1 MSQLELIICLFPI
14 VFMLH
19 EFEEIIGLKIWF
31 CKNGEWLKSK
41 FPKSARQFTHM
52 NQLSVPDFAFH
63 IVLHIIQWMIVRK
76 YIPVIITSLLSM
88 PYLMWGANAIFT
100 ELSSGAIA
108 ICFIMG
114 LPIAAL
120 NLYFIHKLALRF
132 DKITTLWKQI

>member
-19 EFEEIIGLKIWF
+19 EFEEIIGLKICF

-41 FPKSARQFTHM
+41 FPKSAPQFTHM
-52 NQLSVPDFAFH
+52 DQLSVPDFAFH

-88 PYLMWGANAIFT
+88 PYLMWGANEIFT
-100 ELSSGAIA
+100 ELSSGAIT
-108 ICFIMG
+108 ICFIIG